1 MVTCPDR
8 RLLEKL
14 LEGRDQLVLVQKGL
28 TNYLETKRSVFPRFY
43 FLSDD
48 ELLEILA
55 DSKNPLA
62 VQPHLKKCFENIYKV
77 KKLIDRILSVKWRI

>member
-1 MVTCPDR
+1 MIITCRDK

-14 LEGRDQLVLVQKGL
+14 LKGKNQLILVQKGL
-28 TNYLETKRSVFPRFY
+28 SNYLETKRSVFPRFY

-77 KKLIDRILSVKWRI
+77 KN